1 MKKSGAQKYPGALLA
16 IQRLDEAIGRQTQR
30 TAYTGPTMQA
40 EAGGVI
46 AVDLDE
52 AIHGLYT
59 AIAYTKNASVNGFD
73 GLGKTLTRD
82 ANLWAQD
89 PKSWLTQSAM
99 PHGAAD
105 IGIAGVVTVALV
117 PFALMALHAGIAEM
131 RESRLHG
138 NALKQELDRSR
149 TFLQTLEEVSA
160 SLDAAPATGA
170 RPTPEF
176 RNMVDAAKKI
186 CAQQLDDLE
195 LARKN
200 NRDNGHIGACSG
212 ASGGTITAMATLK
225 LGGQVGYLALA
236 GNAAGATLATAA
248 GTAGVALA
256 PIAAVSAFLLGAKM
270 VKKSNAALQNFAP
283 VCEQLQDRLASDT
296 SLSSI
301 SDKVSGK
308 HNYLEFLPKKL
319 AQRLRFFR
327 SYERKNGRF
336 LFGSALYAG
345 GAITSFGLTAAAL
358 LGAGVALGPIG
369 MGVLLAVGITGG
381 LLMGRYSTQFLFGH
395 GRMHRYEN
403 NSIGDDP
410 ELDSRFLDSIET
422 FTDKEGRIPQNSGIA
437 LRAAFYEQA
446 GIREEL
452 RQDFLSDVAGE
463 LEKRYHGMLSY
474 STDSEE
480 VRAKRGGAPGKW
492 HKWDIVRATA
502 QKKYESVTGHC
513 QAGMHYLGAL
523 LQNRGH
529 AAAKEAAA
537 TLRQDIKPYLSVGN
551 LHEWLAQPQNYAK
564 QIALMHDSLDAQ
576 IGYMR
581 DKSALR
587 VKMYVFGN
595 SIDTREPQVPAPA
608 STTATATLDAEQ
620 HDEQHDIKEQTHA
633 FLEQLAA
640 PLVRDADILGQ
651 AENLHA
657 ELERYRTNPLSTP
670 DDAQLSKITSRF
682 LKLQCGKPCD
692 PTEETPDIRQSQAA
706 LAHHYLKEAPGRYRN
721 LRGLLVAAE
730 LRATRL
736 TRPESAEP
744 ILP

>member
-16 IQRLDEAIGRQTQR
+16 LQRLDEAIGRQTQR

-40 EAGGVI
+40 EAGGGVI

-131 RESRLHG
+131 RESQLHG
-138 NALKQELDRSR
+138 NALKQELERSR

-160 SLDAAPATGA
+160 SFDATPATGG

-200 NRDNGHIGACSG
+200 NRDNSHIGACSG
-212 ASGGTITAMATLK
+212 ASGGAITAMATLK

-236 GNAAGATLATAA
+236 GSAAGAMLATVVGAI
-248 GTAGVALA
+248 GVALA
-256 PIAAVSAFLLGAKM
+256 PIAAVSAFGLGAKM
-270 VKKSNAALQNFAP
+270 VKKSNAALKNFAP

-301 SDKVSGK
+301 GDKVSGK

-327 SYERKNGRF
+327 SYGKKNGRF

-345 GAITSFGLTAAAL
+345 GAITSLGLTTAAL

-422 FTDKEGRIPQNSGIA
+422 FTDKEGRIPKNTGIA

-446 GIREEL
+446 GVREEL
-452 RQDFLSDVAGE
+452 RQDFLTEVADQ

-480 VRAKRGGAPGKW
+480 VRAKRGGAPDKW
-492 HKWDIVRATA
+492 HIVRATT
-502 QKKYESVTGHC
+502 QKKYESVAGHC
-513 QAGMHYLGAL
+513 RAGMHYLGAL
-523 LQNRGH
+523 LQNRDH
-529 AAAKEAAA
+529 TAAKEAAA
-537 TLRQDIKPYLSVGN
+537 TLRQDCKLYLSVGS
-551 LHEWLAQPQNYAK
+551 LHEWLAQPRNYAK
-564 QIALMHDSLDAQ
+564 QIALMHDSLSAQ
-576 IGYMR
+576 LGYLR
-581 DKSALR
+581 KKSELR

-595 SIDTREPQVPAPA
+595 SIDPREPQMPAPA
-608 STTATATLDAEQ
+608 TAALDAKNP
-620 HDEQHDIKEQTHA
+620 DITQQTDV

-651 AENLHA
+651 AEDLHA
-657 ELERYRTNPLSTP
+657 ELEQYRTNPLTAP
-670 DDAQLSKITSRF
+670 DEAQLSKITSRF
-682 LKLQCGKPCD
+682 VRLQCGKPCD
-692 PTEETPDIRQSQAA
+692 PAEETPDIRQSQAA

-736 TRPESAEP
+736 AQPESAGP
-744 ILP
+744 VST